1 MVSAYNKFLFQPESP
16 VILDFQQITKIECHQ
31 ESRGFES
38 TLDLTRGF
46 EGTLGVTHDSSR
58 MDWITSA
65 SRHLTDHM
73 TGHMIPAGAQRV
85 RDGNL
90 NPREKTG

>member
-1 MVSAYNKFLFQPESP
+1 MSP
-16 VILDFQQITKIECHQ
+16 VIVDFQQITKIEGHQ

-46 EGTLGVTHDSSR
+46 EGTQGVMHDSSR
-58 MDWITSA
+58 MDWITSG
-65 SRHLTDHM
+65 SRHLTGHMIGHM
-73 TGHMIPAGAQRV
+73 TGHMIGHMIPVEAQRV

-90 NPREKTG
+90 NPKEKTG